1 MKWYRGT
8 MAALVAVS
16 WVGMPSCKKAA
27 ESAKTDL
34 SEAGYQLTAADWFRA
49 ARANDVAALKKF
61 EAGKFPF
68 DTRDAAGNT
77 ALHAAAEAGAKD
89 AADHL
94 LKRGLEIDVTG
105 AGGRT
110 PLMSA
115 TLAGQTEMVRWLLRQ
130 GASPALKDEQGFKPL
145 MLAVR
150 EGKTGAVAELAPYD
164 RSDLDAALLLAAL
177 VGRADVIDTLTNF
190 GASVYGR
197 MEDGRTP
204 LMVAAE
210 NGHGDAVKL
219 LLDIGSSRFTTDAEG
234 RTAADLATAAG
245 HADIAALLMREPVAQ
260 DFSLDSPTEIAA
272 ALDES
277 AEAPSANGKAATAAT
292 AVDRPASLPIEGK
305 KLSARVTASPTSGS
319 APPAGTTADD
329 TFPMPPLVMR
339 SYREK
344 EMPIAVRSVR
354 GDTATVRLGGSGSAG
369 GREVTVKAGDPLP
382 GTSLVV
388 LRVQRRMEDSK
399 VSHGDP
405 VEISV
410 VAVRDTATGRTRD
423 WISGIPATAHD
434 PVALVEDAATGRR
447 YVVSPGQRFQD
458 AEGNEYL
465 ISEVRPNQ
473 VVIQDVVTGGVRT
486 IRLRGPRG

>member
-16 WVGMPSCKKAA
+16 LGSMGSCKKAA
-27 ESAKTDL
+27 ESVKSDL
-34 SEAGYQLTAADWFRA
+34 REAGYQLTAVDWFRA

-61 EAGKFPF
+61 EAGKFPL
-68 DTRDAAGNT
+68 DTRDAAGDT
-77 ALHAAAEAGAKD
+77 ALHAAAQAGATE

-94 LKRGLEIDVTG
+94 LKRGVAIDVTG

-110 PLMSA
+110 PLMAA

-130 GASPALKDEQGFKPL
+130 GASPTLKDEQGFKPL

-210 NGHGDAVKL
+210 NGHEEAVKL

-234 RTAADLATAAG
+234 RTAADLATTAG
-245 HADIAALLMREPVAQ
+245 HPEIAALLTREPVAK
-260 DFSLDSPTEIAA
+260 DFSLDSPAEIAA
-272 ALDES
+272 ALDQS
-277 AEAPSANGKAATAAT
+277 AGTPAAKDKASTEHH
-292 AVDRPASLPIEGK
+292 ASLPIEGA
-305 KLSARVTASPTSGS
+305 KLSPRVPIEVVSRSNPSAATAG
-319 APPAGTTADD
+319 DE
-329 TFPMPPLVMR
+329 TFSMPPLVMR

-344 EMPIAVRSVR
+344 EMPISVRSVR
-354 GDTATVRLGGSGSAG
+354 GDSAIVHLGGPTGAD
-369 GREVTVKAGDPLP
+369 VTVKAGDELP
-382 GTSLVV
+382 GTHLVV
-388 LRVQRRMEDSK
+388 LRVQRRMENSK
-399 VSHGDP
+399 VSHGEP

-410 VAVRDTATGRTRD
+410 VAVRDTSTDRTRE

-447 YVVSPGQRFQD
+447 YVVSPGQRFHD

-473 VVIQDVVTGGVRT
+473 VVIQDVTTGGVRT

>member
-8 MAALVAVS
+8 IAALVAVS
-16 WVGMPSCKKAA
+16 LGGMSACKKTA
-27 ESAKTDL
+27 ESVKADL
-34 SEAGYQLTAADWFRA
+34 GEAGYQLTAEDWFRA
-49 ARANDVAALKKF
+49 ARANDVVALKKF
-61 EAGKFPF
+61 AAGKFPV

-77 ALHAAAEAGAKD
+77 ALHAAAETGAKE

-94 LKRGLEIDVTG
+94 LNRGLGIDTTG

-110 PLMSA
+110 PLMTA

-150 EGKTGAVAELAPYD
+150 EGKTGPVAELAPYD

-210 NGHGDAVKL
+210 NGHEEAVKL
-219 LLDIGSSRFTTDAEG
+219 LLDIGSSRFTTDADG
-234 RTAADLATAAG
+234 QTAADLARAAG
-245 HADIAALLMREPVAQ
+245 HGEIEALLMREPVAQ

-272 ALDES
+272 ALDQS
-277 AEAPSANGKAATAAT
+277 AEAPSADGKAP
-292 AVDRPASLPIEGK
+292 VERHASGPIEGE
-305 KLSARVTASPTSGS
+305 KLSARVTPDSEHGSPPSP
-319 APPAGTTADD
+319 APAGADG
-329 TFPMPPLVMR
+329 FPMPPLVMR

-354 GDTATVRLGGSGSAG
+354 GETATVRLGGPAG
-369 GREVTVKAGDPLP
+369 RDVTVKAGDPLP
-382 GTSLVV
+382 GTRLVV

-410 VAVRDTATGRTRD
+410 VAVRDTATGRSRD

-458 AEGNEYL
+458 ADGNEYL

-473 VVIQDVVTGGVRT
+473 VVIQDVATGGVRT